1 MRKVIMSIM
10 TIAVL
15 TVALA
20 LPVVAATSNG
30 RNCNQSLNWGSIS
43 APAITQPTNCPS
55 AVKQVPTAKRPTVRP
70 VKGETEGCQLD
81 LSQIMQQFGSQ
92 LGNCFSGLF
101 GN

>member
-20 LPVVAATSNG
+20 LPAAAAAPNG
-30 RNCNQSLNWGSIS
+30 KSYNNSLNWSSIS
-43 APAITQPTNCPS
+43 APAITQPTKCPS
-55 AVKQVPTAKRPTVRP
+55 AMKQPAVSP
-70 VKGETEGCQLD
+70 VQGESEGPQMD
-81 LSQIMQQFGSQ
+81 LNWIFQQFRSQ
-92 LGNCFSGLF
+92 LGNCFSGFF